1 MTQDQLSRKVFF
13 AKLKEKITDDRCVT
27 CVEVAYNIAKE
38 AHRGQVRDDGE
49 RYFEHVRA
57 AAWIVLTETHITDQL
72 RITIL
77 VCSALLH
84 DLMEDTFVARRK
96 HLAFIF
102 DQFSTDITTVAWELT
117 KQKKKDKRKTWRK
130 LLNSHRAPTKLVKAA
145 DRLHNLR
152 TLGACSRRKIRKQI
166 RETRVTILPWLRETT
181 LVEPACDNTEILS
194 LADKITFEI
203 ERLEAFLESTKRR
216 RKTK

>member
-1 MTQDQLSRKVFF
+1 MNEEQLSRKAFF
-13 AKLKEKITDDRCVT
+13 AKLKEKITDDRCVI

-38 AHRGQVRDDGE
+38 AHRRQVRDDGE

-57 AAWIVLTETHITDQL
+57 AAWIVLTETNITDQL

-102 DQFSTDITTVAWELT
+102 DQLSPDITTVAWELT

-152 TLGACSRRKIRKQI
+152 TLSACSRKKIRKQI
-166 RETRVTILPWLRETT
+166 KETRTIILPWLRETT
-181 LVEPACDNTEILS
+181 LVEPACDNKEIMS
-194 LADKITFEI
+194 LADKIVIEI
-203 ERLEAFLESTKRR
+203 ERLEAFLDSTRKR
-216 RKTK
+216 K